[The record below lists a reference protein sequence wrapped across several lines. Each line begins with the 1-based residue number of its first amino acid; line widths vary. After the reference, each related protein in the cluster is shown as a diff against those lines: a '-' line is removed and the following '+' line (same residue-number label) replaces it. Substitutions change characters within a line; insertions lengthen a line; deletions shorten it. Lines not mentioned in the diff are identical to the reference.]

1 MMKKESFNCDI
12 KDILRELNTND
23 EYSEILSYKFAYTYL
38 IFDCDAHN
46 TERGTP
52 KKASIDDIVKDNFV
66 KLSEMA
72 EYFTDETDPTIGKLY
87 INYPMMESYKDCSD
101 FFDNNYKTKTVS
113 IDHLKN
119 YKSIVGQQKFASKRV
134 DKYQKEDFKQLIK
147 MNVFKLNEISTH
159 NWSPMKYKDYCK
171 IGTSINVLNKE
182 KTLIEKNRVI
192 SVLNT
197 SLFLLIDYYGNQKGF
212 YDDVVNN

>member
-1 MMKKESFNCDI
+1 MSKKIKVLLIVEGKLTEPQFFTKISETFGMKFEIYSLSTNIYTLYKMMKKESFNCDI

-72 EYFTDETDPTIGKLY
+72 EYFTDETDPTIGKL
-87 INYPMMESYKDCSD
+87 
-101 FFDNNYKTKTVS
+101 
-113 IDHLKN
+113 
-119 YKSIVGQQKFASKRV
+119 
-134 DKYQKEDFKQLIK
+134 
-147 MNVFKLNEISTH
+147 
-159 NWSPMKYKDYCK
+159 
-171 IGTSINVLNKE
+171 
-182 KTLIEKNRVI
+182 
-192 SVLNT
+192 
-197 SLFLLIDYYGNQKGF
+197 
-212 YDDVVNN
+212 